1 MRFKGFYYLYLKE
14 TKRFLKVWGQTILG
28 PVITS
33 LLFLVVL
40 VVAFGRLN
48 TYTHGVKFMDFLIPG
63 LVMMQVTQSA
73 FANTSSSI
81 LMGKLFGNITD
92 ILAAPL
98 NSRQI
103 AMAYIL
109 SSVTR
114 GFITAVIIMVSC
126 YLLTFSFFSIKI
138 THIFIGLYFIFFA
151 SFILGAAGLIC
162 GLWSNSVDKMS
173 TITNLVIVP
182 LSFLSG
188 TFYSIKEFPCFIQ
201 KIVHCNPM
209 FYMIDGF
216 RYAFTGVADFNILLE
231 GIVLFIVSIILYSV
245 CVFLLRSGYRI
256 KS

>member
-1 MRFKGFYYLYLKE
+1 MRFKGLYYLYLKE
-14 TKRFLKVWGQTILG
+14 TKRFLKVWGQTLLG

-48 TYTHGVKFMDFLIPG
+48 TYMHGVRFVEFLIPG

-98 NSRQI
+98 NSKEI
-103 AMAYIL
+103 ALGYIL
-109 SSVTR
+109 ASVTR
-114 GFITAVIIMVSC
+114 GLITAIIIMIVF
-126 YLLTFSFFSIKI
+126 YLVTFSFFSIKVA
-138 THIFIGLYFIFFA
+138 HLFIGLYFIFFA

-162 GLWSNSVDKMS
+162 GLWSTSVDKMS

-188 TFYSIKEFPCFIQ
+188 TFYSVSQFPYFIQ
-201 KIVHCNPM
+201 KFVHCNPM

-216 RYAFTGVADFNILLE
+216 RYAFTGVADFNIKIE
-231 GIVLFIVSIILYSV
+231 AIVLFIIAALLFTF
-245 CVFLLRSGYRI
+245 CVLLLRSGYRL